1 MSKKVSKLYEKY
13 IHEIDK
19 AVFLPT
25 RVPTGVYEWDNQ
37 NGFGRMIHVGDI
49 VEIRVQRALES
60 RPNDFTNVISRGVV
74 FLRHGE
80 FRIDIDNEYS
90 AALCRPRGSEIIERS
105 LCADIPRLLSMYS
118 YDYHGRI
125 PNLPQSYVGH
135 NIRILGNI
143 AENPELLV
151 R

>member
-1 MSKKVSKLYEKY
+1 MYERY
-13 IHEIDK
+13 IRDIDN
-19 AVFLPT
+19 ASFLAN
-25 RVPTGVYEWDNQ
+25 RMPTGVYEWDNKT
-37 NGFGRMIHVGDI
+37 GFGKMIHVGDI
-49 VEIRVQRALES
+49 VEIHVQRALES

-80 FRIDIDNEYS
+80 FRIDIDNQYS
-90 AALCRPRGSEIIERS
+90 AVLCRPRGSELMERT
-105 LCADIPRLLSMYS
+105 LFVDIPRVLSRYS
-118 YDYHGRI
+118 YDCHAHVPTI
-125 PNLPQSYVGH
+125 PQHYTGH

>member
-1 MSKKVSKLYEKY
+1 MYKKY
-13 IHEIDK
+13 IQEIDK
-19 AVFLPT
+19 AVFLAT
-25 RVPTGVYEWDNQ
+25 RMPTGVYEWN
-37 NGFGRMIHVGDI
+37 NKTGFGNMIHVGDI
-49 VEIRVQRALES
+49 VEIHVQRALES

-90 AALCRPRGSEIIERS
+90 AALCRPRGSEIVERS
-105 LCADIPRLLSMYS
+105 LWVDMPRCLSMYS
-118 YDYHGRI
+118 YDCHGHV
-125 PNLPQSYVGH
+125 PNPPQTYVGH
-135 NIRILGNI
+135 NICILGNI

>member
-1 MSKKVSKLYEKY
+1 MYEKY
-13 IHEIDK
+13 IQEIDK
-19 AVFLPT
+19 ALFLAT
-25 RVPTGVYEWDNQ
+25 RMPTGVYEWDNQ
-37 NGFGRMIHVGDI
+37 NGFGRLIYVGDI
-49 VEIRVQRALES
+49 VEIHVQRVLES
-60 RPNDFTNVISRGVV
+60 RPSDFTNVISRGVV

-90 AALCRPRGSEIIERS
+90 ATLCRPCGSEIVERS
-105 LCADIPRLLSMYS
+105 LFVNIPRVLSRYS
-118 YDYHGRI
+118 YDYQGHT
-125 PNLPQSYVGH
+125 PKLPQSYVGN